1 MMTPAQRLGL
11 DIVFNVSLWP
21 VNLRVVPALVKS
33 RHVQRKKPCPLY
45 PWKRTFGPLSPWP
58 RCRDNDRF
66 SAIGRDVAALA

>member
-1 MMTPAQRLGL
+1 MPEQTARPVPLIERERKFAAKTLYFLPMMTSAQRLGL

-45 PWKRTFGPLSPWP
+45 P
-58 RCRDNDRF
+58 
-66 SAIGRDVAALA
+66 